1 MKIIKTSQMIE
12 NSGISGVS
20 KQSLKNKIYKVIGP
34 NIKGFFDDQSWEA
47 IRNNIWN
54 VLDQMGLDWSMT
66 DAKYDGNV
74 PPQSKTWKFEI
85 NFTNNKGRP
94 DKLYGNVVAAGA
106 GTVEDPLSKYDIT
119 FIIG

>member
-1 MKIIKTSQMIE
+1 MKIIKTAQIT
-12 NSGISGVS
+12 GVS

-34 NIKGFFDDQSWEA
+34 NIKGFFNDQSWEA

-54 VLDQMGLDWSMT
+54 VLDKMGLDWSMT
-66 DAKYDGNV
+66 DASYDGNV

-85 NFTNNKGRP
+85 DFTNNKGRP

-106 GTVEDPLSKYDIT
+106 GSVSDPLDRYDIT